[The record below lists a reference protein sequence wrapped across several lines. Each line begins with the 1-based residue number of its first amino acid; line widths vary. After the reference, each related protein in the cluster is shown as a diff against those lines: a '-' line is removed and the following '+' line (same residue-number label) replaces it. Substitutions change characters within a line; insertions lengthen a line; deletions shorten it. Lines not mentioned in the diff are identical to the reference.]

1 MDKISG
7 IRSLIALQNGM
18 TLENWTLLG
27 YLAIHNVSRG
37 RVQGLEGQDFD
48 NTFFCCRA
56 FIFEIFKMNKTGV
69 IYMSVAFHSRIEC
82 ENRPKNE

>member
-1 MDKISG
+1 MKNYKTDKNYG

-48 NTFFCCRA
+48 KTFFFAVEPSFLR
-56 FIFEIFKMNKTGV
+56 FFKMYKTGV
-69 IYMSVAFHSRIEC
+69 IYMSIAI
-82 ENRPKNE
+82 